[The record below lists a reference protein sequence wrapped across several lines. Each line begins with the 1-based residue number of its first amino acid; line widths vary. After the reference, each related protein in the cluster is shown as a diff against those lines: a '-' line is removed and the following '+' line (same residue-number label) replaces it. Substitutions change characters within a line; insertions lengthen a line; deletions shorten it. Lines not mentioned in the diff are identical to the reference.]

1 MWRDRLLR
9 EESWAVVKC
18 IRHNNVVVFISK
30 LTQDLKRLNVSIFRC
45 HSSCLHS
52 LNNLHESVSNIMTS
66 KTCIKFPPVP
76 VRQLVTFL
84 SVYLGT
90 LYLDFIQNMRWCMW
104 YADVSLFPFVI
115 VMIGLEL
122 IMPGRCAFVWLM
134 HHLGGPLAHTRQS
147 LVIGHKQQYWAVI
160 GCQIMLVF
168 TDTPNENC
176 LYRPERWQHW

>member
-66 KTCIKFPPVP
+66 NTCIKFPPVG
-76 VRQLVTFL
+76 QLVTFL

-90 LYLDFIQNMRWCMW
+90 SYLDFIQNIRWCMW
-104 YADVSLFPFVI
+104 RSLPNLQQEF
-115 VMIGLEL
+115 
-122 IMPGRCAFVWLM
+122 
-134 HHLGGPLAHTRQS
+134 QS
-147 LVIGHKQQYWAVI
+147 RKKKLQFFSLNLLSIPKDIPWHYWNKTKYFRLRRYDAI
-160 GCQIMLVF
+160 WFLS
-168 TDTPNENC
+168 
-176 LYRPERWQHW
+176 Y